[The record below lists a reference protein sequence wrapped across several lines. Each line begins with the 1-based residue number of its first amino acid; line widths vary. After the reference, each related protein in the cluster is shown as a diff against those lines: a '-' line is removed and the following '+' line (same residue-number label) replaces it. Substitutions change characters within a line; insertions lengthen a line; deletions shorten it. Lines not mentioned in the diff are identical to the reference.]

1 MRSTRIP
8 RTAAA
13 GAAMVLTLCA
23 TPLAVAGPAYADGR
37 QYYVDCSAGDDSA
50 DGTSATTAWRSLAKV
65 SRTTFGPGDSV
76 LLRSGVTCNGV
87 LAPQGSGTATA
98 PITVSTYG
106 GNARAFLAGGGA
118 RATVYLH
125 NVQGWELRNLDVSD
139 TTTPDST
146 ARTGIYVLLSDY
158 GTGSHYVI
166 DNVNVH
172 DVTGIDSTGPD
183 NEDSGGI
190 VLKAAGSAKPTTFD
204 GITVSNS
211 TVSGTDG
218 YGIATE
224 SQWSKRDLF
233 PGGENTYVPM
243 TNVRITGNRLS
254 NQGGDGIVVQ
264 NGAAPR
270 IDHNVVNGFGLRATA
285 YHSGVWVWNSDKAVM
300 EYNEVSHGASAP
312 PMMAFDADGAN
323 SDVTYQYNYS
333 HDNGGGFLAF
343 CTAPGQLSDGVVVR
357 YNASVN
363 DHDASYNGFT
373 FPVIFN
379 GCGVTMTN
387 LAFYGNT
394 VHTSVAKA
402 LIGNYG
408 QSVVNYHDN
417 VFVGAPGG
425 STITDPVSTFKGNV
439 YYNIT
444 QVPAGD
450 KSPVYKR

>member
-8 RTAAA
+8 RTAVMSAA
-13 GAAMVLTLCA
+13 TVLALGAA
-23 TPLAVAGPAYADGR
+23 PLAAAAPAHADGR

-50 DGTSATTAWRSLAKV
+50 DGASPGTAWRTLAKV
-65 SRTTFGPGDSV
+65 GDTTFRPGDSI

-87 LAPQGSGTATA
+87 LAPHGSGTAAA

-106 GNARAFLAGGGA
+106 GTARAFLAGGGA

-166 DNVNVH
+166 DNVKVH

-190 VLKAAGSAKPTTFD
+190 VLKAAGSATPTTFD
-204 GITVSNS
+204 GITVSGS

-224 SQWSKRDLF
+224 SQWSKRALF
-233 PGGENTYVPM
+233 PAGENSYVPM

-254 NQGGDGIVVQ
+254 DQGGDGIVVQ
-264 NGAAPR
+264 NGTAPR
-270 IDHNVVNGFGLRATA
+270 IDHNVVNGFGLRATV
-285 YHSGVWVWNSDKAVM
+285 YHAGVWVWNSDKAVLDH
-300 EYNEVSHGASAP
+300 NDVSHGASAP

-357 YNASVN
+357 YNKSVN
-363 DHDASYNGFT
+363 DHDATYNGFT

-387 LAFYGNT
+387 LEFYGNT
-394 VHTSVAKA
+394 VRTSVAKA
-402 LIGNYG
+402 LIGNNG

-417 VFVGAPGG
+417 TFVGAPGG
-425 STITDPVSTFKGNV
+425 STINDPVGIFKNNV
-439 YYNIT
+439 YRNIT

-450 KSPVYKR
+450 TGPATRR